1 MLFADVVGSTA
12 LAERLPPDEAKTLIG
27 ECVSQMSRAVHEYG
41 GIVQAYMGDGIC
53 AYFGV
58 PAAREDDPERA
69 ARAALRILEVVSDYA
84 RDVERAWGIEQ
95 FAVRVG
101 INAGP
106 AAVGLVGGVD
116 EQTVAFGDTTNV
128 AARLQSLAAPGTVVV
143 GEEAARRL
151 AHRFV
156 LDPLGKL
163 SVRGRTKQVEVLRLV
178 GPLRPDDETRSAPP
192 LVGRAAEVDRLRT
205 AAAELEAGRGQVLL
219 VAGDAGI
226 GKTRLLDELR
236 SILPDEVTWLEGH
249 CLSYG
254 GLPTWPFEE
263 MLRRWLGVAD
273 EEPDIATRTK
283 ARARLGALLGPGLD
297 EVLAPLGRLLRVRLD
312 PDVAGD
318 TERDE
323 SPEAVRRAFGAWVE
337 ALARSRPVVVAVDDL
352 HWAFPDARE
361 LAESLLELTD
371 RAAVLLVATLR
382 LDSASEAW
390 RFRLHALGDFA
401 HRTVELR
408 LGPLSGAEAVQLV
421 HDRAA
426 GALDEQT
433 TEAVV
438 SRAEGNPLFLEE
450 LVRLLLEGTSLER
463 RRTWTLTVGQTPLP
477 ARLENLLV
485 ARIDAL
491 PEGARRLAQVAAVIG
506 RTFEVPLLERV
517 ADADDVA
524 EELLALVRAEIVH
537 ELRRYPDLVCEFRH
551 GLLHEAALS
560 TLTPGRHRE
569 LAGQVGAA
577 LEELLGPRA
586 ADEAELI
593 AQYYVRSD
601 RLDKAVT
608 YLERAAEAASNDPA
622 HGAELLEAARRAAAR
637 QGDVEAERR
646 VGARLL
652 DLPAHGADARP

>member
-1 MLFADVVGSTA
+1 MSSDDELRPVAVLFADVVGSTA
-12 LAERLPPDEAKTLIG
+12 LAERLPPEEAKALIG

-41 GIVQAYMGDGIC
+41 GTVQAYMGDGIC

-58 PAAREDDPERA
+58 PTAREDDPERA

-106 AAVGLVGGVD
+106 AAVGLVGAAVD

-163 SVRGRTKQVEVLRLV
+163 SVRGRAGQVEVRRLV
-178 GPLRPDDETRSAPP
+178 GPLRPDDETRSAAP

-226 GKTRLLDELR
+226 GKTRLLGELR
-236 SILPDEVTWLEGH
+236 SILPEGVTWLEGH

-254 GLPTWPFEE
+254 GLPIWPFEE

-273 EEPDIATRTK
+273 EEPEIATRTK

-297 EVLAPLGRLLRVRLD
+297 DALAPLGRLLRVRLD
-312 PDVAGD
+312 PDVAAEAG
-318 TERDE
+318 RDE
-323 SPEAVRRAFGAWVE
+323 SPEAVRRAFCAWIE
-337 ALARSRPVVVAVDDL
+337 ALARSRPVVVAVEDL

-382 LDSASEAW
+382 LDSGSEAW
-390 RFRLHALGDFA
+390 RFRLRALGDFA

-408 LGPLSGAEAVQLV
+408 LGPLSTADARQLV

-426 GALDEQT
+426 GALDAQT
-433 TEAVV
+433 IEAVV

-485 ARIDAL
+485 AGSTRCRR
-491 PEGARRLAQVAAVIG
+491 ERGASRR
-506 RTFEVPLLERV
+506 
-517 ADADDVA
+517 
-524 EELLALVRAEIVH
+524 
-537 ELRRYPDLVCEFRH
+537 
-551 GLLHEAALS
+551 S
-560 TLTPGRHRE
+560 
-569 LAGQVGAA
+569 
-577 LEELLGPRA
+577 PR
-586 ADEAELI
+586 
-593 AQYYVRSD
+593 
-601 RLDKAVT
+601 
-608 YLERAAEAASNDPA
+608 
-622 HGAELLEAARRAAAR
+622 
-637 QGDVEAERR
+637 
-646 VGARLL
+646 
-652 DLPAHGADARP
+652 